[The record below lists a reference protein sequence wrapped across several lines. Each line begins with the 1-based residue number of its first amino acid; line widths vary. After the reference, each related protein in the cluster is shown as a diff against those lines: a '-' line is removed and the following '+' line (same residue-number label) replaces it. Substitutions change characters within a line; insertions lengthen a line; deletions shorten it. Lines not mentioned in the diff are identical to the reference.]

1 MYDKIKLYVDRAIV
15 GEQYP
20 TIANYL
26 DNANQI
32 TDMNTG
38 ETKIYGGLDGL
49 KVSIYPNGL
58 SIVGSLPKFLHK
70 SNVYPL
76 DRHTAAKAIEKMSD
90 ALHTHV
96 GGAKVTAVEFGANML
111 MRYEVQEYLK
121 RLGDMPLMQRYN
133 FDPDTLYF
141 KGRGKVQP
149 KVFAFYDKIAD
160 ADAKGMEYPDDLRDA
175 NLLRYEM
182 RLKGRLPQQ
191 LKVIEMVAT
200 SLTDKNVYRK
210 LVAMFQNH
218 YFSISKQKHLKTNW
232 MEDIKTV
239 SKAYEI
245 LFARLLNQSDPN
257 QIKEFVEEL
266 KAAKVFDDRND
277 YYRLKKKI
285 EQTAAR
291 ASITES
297 DEFIRELD
305 NEVRNVC
312 AYL

>member
-1 MYDKIKLYVDRAIV
+1 
-15 GEQYP
+15 
-20 TIANYL
+20 
-26 DNANQI
+26 
-32 TDMNTG
+32 
-38 ETKIYGGLDGL
+38 
-49 KVSIYPNGL
+49 
-58 SIVGSLPKFLHK
+58 
-70 SNVYPL
+70 
-76 DRHTAAKAIEKMSD
+76 
-90 ALHTHV
+90 
-96 GGAKVTAVEFGANML
+96 
-111 MRYEVQEYLK
+111 
-121 RLGDMPLMQRYN
+121 MPLMQRYN

-218 YFSISKQKHLKTNW
+218 YFSISKQKQLKTNW

-245 LFARLLNQSDPN
+245 LFAKLLNQSDPN

>member
-1 MYDKIKLYVDRAIV
+1 MYDKIKLYVDRVIV

-32 TDMNTG
+32 TDMHTG

-76 DRHTAAKAIEKMSD
+76 DRHTAARAIEKMSD

-121 RLGDMPLMQRYN
+121 RMGDMPLMQKYN
-133 FDPDTLYF
+133 FNPDTLYF

-160 ADAKGMEYPDDLRDA
+160 AKTKGMDYPDNLADA
-175 NLLRYEM
+175 HLLRYEM

-191 LKVIEMVAT
+191 LKEMELIAS
-200 SLTDKNVYRK
+200 SLTDKNIYRK

-218 YFSISKQKHLKTNW
+218 YFSISKQKQLKTNW

-239 SKAYEI
+239 NRAYEV
-245 LFARLLNQSDPN
+245 LFARLLNQGDPN